1 MNDDDNDDELILG
14 GRSKTCKPDQEM
26 QLTATLEAVTKST
39 DPKYLL
45 PAIKNDPR
53 SVNINSQGPP
63 MSNTQPTPSSGLSSG
78 AESARPCG
86 LLVLV
91 LLVEAAVRVALSSSQ
106 SPRGPPL
113 SSWPAALGP
122 QVGPRR

>member
-1 MNDDDNDDELILG
+1 MEEDNDHDVELFLG

-63 MSNTQPTPSSGLSSG
+63 MSNTQPTPPSGLSSG

-106 SPRGPPL
+106 SPRGV